1 MIVHRK
7 DIKKQNAR
15 RKKTYFFHE
24 RSFLNK
30 NFPKIA
36 SIGSHK
42 KDMKN

>member
-30 NFPKIA
+30 NSQRLHQLA
-36 SIGSHK
+36 HTK
-42 KDMKN
+42 KT